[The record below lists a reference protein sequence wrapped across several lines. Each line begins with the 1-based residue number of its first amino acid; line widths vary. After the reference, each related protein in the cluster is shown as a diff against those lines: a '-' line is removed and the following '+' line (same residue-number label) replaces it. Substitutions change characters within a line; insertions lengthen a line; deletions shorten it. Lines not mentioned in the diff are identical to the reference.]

1 VKPRIFIGSS
11 TTSATYAR
19 AIHAQLAN
27 HAECTVW
34 TEGAFNLAA
43 ATVQELHR
51 NLRDSDFGIFVFAP
65 DDAADIK
72 GDLLKVTRDNVVY
85 EAGLFSGFLASDRCF
100 IAVPQSVRVR
110 IPTDLLGM
118 TLGSYEDQRMDGN
131 SQAAVS
137 SFCLDVEARISTMGL
152 FTGLPDDELREL
164 ATQFECC
171 DWIPD
176 SSHPV
181 DPSDVRVA
189 KKREVVGELDSF
201 FSNHSEFNKH
211 RLLHRHRPGYYVAM
225 LRAIK
230 KSPQAGDH
238 EIIMKIDLQ
247 KFPHGFNYY
256 CILDAAEALRAANKL
271 EVMQQAALKNWLM
284 TLPGLDFGLL
294 SRVHGF

>member
-1 VKPRIFIGSS
+1 MEQWLAGGGIESPTSNVTYQMRHMDNFRARGCVRARFIISTCEAENIHWFIDNIRDVCTRNPRTACQSCRMYGMDGRRIQPGGGHSS
-11 TTSATYAR
+11 GITPKSSR
-19 AIHAQLAN
+19 
-27 HAECTVW
+27 
-34 TEGAFNLAA
+34 
-43 ATVQELHR
+43 
-51 NLRDSDFGIFVFAP
+51 FGFRHLCIRP

-189 KKREVVGELDSF
+189 KKAR
-201 FSNHSEFNKH
+201 
-211 RLLHRHRPGYYVAM
+211 
-225 LRAIK
+225 
-230 KSPQAGDH
+230 
-238 EIIMKIDLQ
+238 
-247 KFPHGFNYY
+247 
-256 CILDAAEALRAANKL
+256 
-271 EVMQQAALKNWLM
+271 
-284 TLPGLDFGLL
+284 
-294 SRVHGF
+294 SRR